1 MNPFSLFADWVALG
15 AHSAPLLPALESLP
29 WLRHA
34 AWSLVLA
41 ALVVLLGARRR
52 GAGTGT
58 GTGTG
63 IGTGART
70 GLLAVLAAA
79 WAWVPGEWG
88 LAYWLGLAFQIPS
101 VLSCVLAIGVL
112 VRAFALRT
120 MPGRDASGVMGP
132 GAADRSYPD
141 LSAWAAVYLGAGVLL
156 GWILLFDTFALL
168 PVPVYAWGF
177 GSAAFLLVCALALLP
192 WVVAGAGVW
201 RASGA
206 WQVAAAVALF
216 GVSRWPSGNVWDA
229 VLDPWL
235 WLVLNAYALRAVAR
249 QWGSRP

>member
-52 GAGTGT
+52 GVGAGTGA
-58 GTGTG
+58 GT
-63 IGTGART
+63 RT

-112 VRAFALRT
+112 VRAFALRARPVPEARGA
-120 MPGRDASGVMGP
+120 MGHGVADGRQGGL
-132 GAADRSYPD
+132 R
-141 LSAWAAVYLGAGVLL
+141 AWAAVYVGAGVLL
-156 GWILLFDTFALL
+156 GWILLLDTFALL

-192 WVVAGAGVW
+192 WVVAGAGAW
-201 RASGA
+201 RASGV
-206 WQVAAAVALF
+206 WQVGVAVALF
-216 GVSRWPSGNVWDA
+216 ALSRWPSGNVWDA
-229 VLDPWL
+229 LLDPWL
-235 WLVLNAYALRAVAR
+235 WLVLNGYALRAAVR
-249 QWGSRP
+249 SWGSRP

>member
-15 AHSAPLLPALESLP
+15 GHSAPLLPALESLP
-29 WLRHA
+29 WLRHT

-41 ALVVLLGARRR
+41 AVVVLLGARRR
-52 GAGTGT
+52 GVGAGTGA
-58 GTGTG
+58 GT
-63 IGTGART
+63 RT

-112 VRAFALRT
+112 VRAYALRARLVPEARGA
-120 MPGRDASGVMGP
+120 MGHGVADGRQDGL
-132 GAADRSYPD
+132 R
-141 LSAWAAVYLGAGVLL
+141 AWAAVYMGAGVLL
-156 GWILLFDTFALL
+156 GWVLLFDTFALL
-168 PVPVYAWGF
+168 PVAVYAWGF

-192 WVVAGAGVW
+192 WVMAGAGVW

-235 WLVLNAYALRAVAR
+235 WLLLNVYALRAVAR
-249 QWGSRP
+249 SWGSRR

>member
-15 AHSAPLLPALESLP
+15 AHSAPLLPALDSLP
-29 WLRHA
+29 WLRHT
-34 AWSLVLA
+34 AWSLVLT

-58 GTGTG
+58 GAGT
-63 IGTGART
+63 RT

-101 VLSCVLAIGVL
+101 LLSCVLALGVL

-120 MPGRDASGVMGP
+120 MPGREASGVMGP

-141 LSAWAAVYLGAGVLL
+141 LSAWAAVYMGAGVLL
-156 GWILLFDTFALL
+156 GWVLLLDTFALL

-201 RASGA
+201 RASGV
-206 WQVAAAVALF
+206 WQVAVAVALF

-235 WLVLNAYALRAVAR
+235 WLLLNGYALRAVAR
-249 QWGSRP
+249 SWGSRL

>member
-15 AHSAPLLPALESLP
+15 GHSAPLLPALESLP
-29 WLRHA
+29 WLRHT

-41 ALVVLLGARRR
+41 AVVVLLGARRR
-52 GAGTGT
+52 GVGAGTGA
-58 GTGTG
+58 GT
-63 IGTGART
+63 RT

-112 VRAFALRT
+112 VRAYALRARLVPEARGA
-120 MPGRDASGVMGP
+120 MGHGVADGRQDGL
-132 GAADRSYPD
+132 R
-141 LSAWAAVYLGAGVLL
+141 AWAAVYMGAGVLL
-156 GWILLFDTFALL
+156 GWVLLFDTFALL
-168 PVPVYAWGF
+168 PVAVYAWGF
-177 GSAAFLLVCALALLP
+177 GPAAFLLVCALALLP

-235 WLVLNAYALRAVAR
+235 WLLLNVYALRAVAR
-249 QWGSRP
+249 SWGSRR

>member
-15 AHSAPLLPALESLP
+15 GHSAPLLPALESLP
-29 WLRHA
+29 WLRHT

-41 ALVVLLGARRR
+41 AVVVLLGARRR
-52 GAGTGT
+52 GVGAGTGA
-58 GTGTG
+58 GT
-63 IGTGART
+63 RT

-101 VLSCVLAIGVL
+101 VLSCVLALGVL
-112 VRAFALRT
+112 VRTFALRT
-120 MPGRDASGVMGP
+120 MPGHDASGVMGP

-141 LSAWAAVYLGAGVLL
+141 LSAWAAVYVGAGVLL
-156 GWILLFDTFALL
+156 GWVLLFDTFALF

-177 GSAAFLLVCALALLP
+177 GPAAFLLVCALALLP
-192 WVVAGAGVW
+192 WVMAGAGVW

-235 WLVLNAYALRAVAR
+235 WLLLNGYALRAVAR
-249 QWGSRP
+249 SWGSRP

>member
-41 ALVVLLGARRR
+41 AVVVLLGARRR
-52 GAGTGT
+52 GAGTGA
-58 GTGTG
+58 GTGA
-63 IGTGART
+63 GART

-141 LSAWAAVYLGAGVLL
+141 LSAWAAVYMGAGVLL
-156 GWILLFDTFALL
+156 GWVLLLDTFALL

-201 RASGA
+201 RASGV
-206 WQVAAAVALF
+206 WQVAVAVALF

-235 WLVLNAYALRAVAR
+235 WLLLNVYALRAVAR
-249 QWGSRP
+249 SWGSRP

>member
-41 ALVVLLGARRR
+41 ALVVLLDARRR
-52 GAGTGT
+52 GAGTGA
-58 GTGTG
+58 GTGA
-63 IGTGART
+63 GART

-112 VRAFALRT
+112 VRAFARRT
-120 MPGRDASGVMGP
+120 MPGRDASGVTGP
-132 GAADRSYPD
+132 GAADLSYEG
-141 LSAWAAVYLGAGVLL
+141 LRAWAAVYVGAGMLL
-156 GWILLFDTFALL
+156 GWVLLLDTFALL

-177 GSAAFLLVCALALLP
+177 GPAAFLLVCALALLP
-192 WVVAGAGVW
+192 WVAAGAAVW

-235 WLVLNAYALRAVAR
+235 WLLLNVYALRAVAR
-249 QWGSRP
+249 SWDSRR

>member
-15 AHSAPLLPALESLP
+15 GHSAPLLSALDSLP

-41 ALVVLLGARRR
+41 AVVVLLGARRR
-52 GAGTGT
+52 GVGAGTGA
-58 GTGTG
+58 GT
-63 IGTGART
+63 RT

-112 VRAFALRT
+112 VRAYALRARLVPEARGA
-120 MPGRDASGVMGP
+120 MGHGVADGRQDGL
-132 GAADRSYPD
+132 R
-141 LSAWAAVYLGAGVLL
+141 AWAAVYMGAGVLL
-156 GWILLFDTFALL
+156 GWVLLFDTFALL
-168 PVPVYAWGF
+168 PVAVYAWGF

-192 WVVAGAGVW
+192 WVMAGAGVW

-235 WLVLNAYALRAVAR
+235 WLLLNVYALRAVAR
-249 QWGSRP
+249 SWGSRR

>member
-1 MNPFSLFADWVALG
+1 MNPFSLFADWAALG
-15 AHSAPLLPALESLP
+15 AHSAPSLPALDSLP

-41 ALVVLLGARRR
+41 AVVVLLGARRR
-52 GAGTGT
+52 GAGAETGT

-63 IGTGART
+63 ART
-70 GLLAVLAAA
+70 GWLAVLVAA

-101 VLSCVLAIGVL
+101 VLSCVLALWVL
-112 VRAFALRT
+112 ARAYALRAR
-120 MPGRDASGVMGP
+120 PVPEARGALGHGVADGRQDGL
-132 GAADRSYPD
+132 R
-141 LSAWAAVYLGAGVLL
+141 AWAAVYVGAGVLL

-192 WVVAGAGVW
+192 WVMAGAGAW
-201 RASGA
+201 RASGV
-206 WQVAAAVALF
+206 WQVGVAVALF

-235 WLVLNAYALRAVAR
+235 WLVLNVYALRTAVR
-249 QWGSRP
+249 SWRSRP